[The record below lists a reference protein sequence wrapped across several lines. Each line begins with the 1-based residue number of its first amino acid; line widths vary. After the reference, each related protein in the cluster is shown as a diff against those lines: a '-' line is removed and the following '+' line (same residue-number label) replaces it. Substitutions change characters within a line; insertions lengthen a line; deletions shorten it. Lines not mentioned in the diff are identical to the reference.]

1 MIVREDTSFDGVDQI
16 SDLGV
21 GRWGGVAR
29 VARTIRAAQVP
40 VRARVRRRRPGS
52 LRRAGQPSYIAG
64 GSFLGEMS
72 GVQIGE
78 FASFD
83 DLDLALDGMGKSFL
97 KKITK
102 IVQKVTKP
110 IKKIV
115 KKTGQIV
122 QKVVKTAARATPLY
136 IMAKVGQKLISKVA
150 SRGGGG
156 GGEEI
161 VYEEAPVPV
170 TDTSTTTEPPVTDTW
185 SQPVTDSGGGGGGG
199 GGGSSWDTPVEE
211 EGPEEGTEEEGG
223 EEQVP
228 GAPAASIPSAAAPA
242 ATGPTL
248 APLAAGTDW
257 KTYALIAAGV
267 LAVGGGVY
275 FIATSRKSI
284 PVTGNKAK

>member
-1 MIVREDTSFDGVDQI
+1 MIVREDTSFDGVDQL
-16 SDLGV
+16 SGLA
-21 GRWGGVAR
+21 RWGGVAR

-40 VRARVRRRRPGS
+40 VRARVRRRA
-52 LRRAGQPSYIAG
+52 LLRAGQPSYISG

-83 DLDLALDGMGKSFL
+83 DLDLALDGMGKFKLKKVL

-102 IVQKVTKP
+102 VVQKVTKP

-115 KKTGQIV
+115 KKAGQIV

-161 VYEEAPVPV
+161 VYEEAPVPI
-170 TDTSTTTEPPVTDTW
+170 TDPGVVEPPVTDTW
-185 SQPVTDSGGGGGGG
+185 SQPVTDSGGGGGG

-211 EGPEEGTEEEGG
+211 EGPEEGTEEDGG

-228 GAPAASIPSAAAPA
+228 GAPAAAAPA

-248 APLAAGTDW
+248 APLAAEGTDW

-284 PVTGNKAK
+284 PVTANKVK